1 MMRQT
6 DPKPLSACWF
16 MALVTA
22 AGCVALTRSA
32 LGQGCIAV
40 RGGGQCSLSGHL
52 ALEHDDSYL
61 NADNWQVSL
70 NYRWI
75 HSDRTFIGDQE
86 FKIPKERGAE
96 AVNDSHYIDLSV
108 QYAISSRFSL
118 GLTLPFFYG
127 TRSTTYEHDNV

>member
-1 MMRQT
+1 MKVAGISLLR
-6 DPKPLSACWF
+6 ACRF
-16 MALVTA
+16 
-22 AGCVALTRSA
+22 LTLIAVGSCPDVNSPA

-61 NADNWQVSL
+61 NADDWQVSL

-96 AVNDSHYIDLSV
+96 AVNDS
-108 QYAISSRFSL
+108 
-118 GLTLPFFYG
+118 
-127 TRSTTYEHDNV
+127 